1 MPTIHIRNIGSLG
14 DTGKLRVALVTLL
27 IEPQRSGKST
37 LMKLLCF
44 CNWVE
49 KHVMLDGGQ
58 FLYDYTHYDRFRR
71 MLKKFHRLDDTFFS
85 SSSYLYYEGAAVRI
99 ELRGQRGNAR
109 IARQDGFAEARHN
122 EKVCYLPAERNLLS
136 ALQNV
141 ERVYRS
147 NDVDAL
153 FNYIMEWSDARP
165 SFTPEH
171 PLPMVFDANLHYYY
185 ESSRRRDMLLLVDQ
199 GMRVPTFNAS
209 SGVQSAIPVT
219 GMADYVERCVGQVG
233 SYTPH
238 DLLQREQSLLARGP
252 RRSAAAQPVADVRA
266 EARHDVEELFR
277 YRAFRL
283 FVEEPEQNL
292 FPRSQY
298 ELVLDLVRR
307 VRRTNR
313 REARWSS
320 SLMLTT
326 HSPYVLTVLNV
337 LLLAAQAAGRDAA
350 AAGKV
355 VPEDCQL
362 PAAEFAA
369 YAVTDDHGLV
379 DLVDPET
386 RLVKGE
392 WLDSVSDVVDEQTY
406 QLNDILNGDEER

>member
-1 MPTIHIRNIGSLG
+1 MPTIRIRNIGSLG
-14 DTGKLRVALVTLL
+14 DTGKLRVAPVTLV
-27 IEPQRSGKST
+27 IGPQRSGKST

-171 PLPMVFDANLHYYY
+171 PLPMVFDANLRYYY
-185 ESSRRRDMLLLVDQ
+185 EPSRRRDMLLLADQ
-199 GMRVPTFNAS
+199 GKRIQTFYAS
-209 SGVQSAIPVT
+209 SGVQSAFPVT
-219 GMADYVERCVGQVG
+219 GMVDYVERCVGQVG
-233 SYTPH
+233 AYTPH
-238 DLLQREQSLLARGP
+238 DLWQWMQLSMP
-252 RRSAAAQPVADVRA
+252 RSNRRPAAVQPVAADPDAVR
-266 EARHDVEELFR
+266 RGVEELFR
-277 YRAFRL
+277 YRAFHIY
-283 FVEEPEQNL
+283 VEEPEQNL

-298 ELVLDLVRR
+298 QLVLDLVRR

-337 LLLAAQAAGRDAA
+337 LLLAARAAGRDAA

-379 DLVDPET
+379 DLMDPET
-386 RLVKGE
+386 GLVKGE

-406 QLNDILNGDEER
+406 QLNDILYGDEER